1 MKLLGAEED
10 ELAEGDGE
18 RTGQLGETERRRVA
32 AEEEIQDELLAGG
45 DAGDETAA
53 VLRKS
58 GGYRVIRSL
67 RVIGKSLERRTGRD
81 NRRHGRRLG
90 KRRNEAQHQLRRLP
104 RLTRSEEI
112 AHLLAVMPRTRRD
125 LIAAR
130 DQRVHCLLN
139 ASNRFLHRHFHFP
152 FPADANSPVFYHY
165 AGNQQV
171 SAGFPDGGRTES
183 QKSPANARLKIFIF
197 HLDREFQPPF
207 TYLLT

>member
-18 RTGQLGETERRRVA
+18 RTGQLGETERSRIA

-45 DAGDETAA
+45 DAGDERAA
-53 VLRKS
+53 VLRES
-58 GGYRVIRSL
+58 GRYRVVRAL
-67 RVIGKSLERRTGRD
+67 GVIGKQLERRTGCD

-90 KRRNEAQHQLRRLP
+90 KRRDERETEIRRLP
-104 RLTRSEEI
+104 RLARSEEI

-139 ASNRFLHRHFHFP
+139 ASNRFLHCHFHLP
-152 FPADANSPVFYHY
+152 FPTDANSPINYHY